1 MPADWTG
8 MVLPHPR
15 QNAVRM
21 KHVLAEKRRELRPR
35 SHLVVTHGTALG
47 EIRERHDVHHIF
59 DCLCRARRGRR
70 GLGVI
75 NAHGVEV
82 KRHDNILHLAAFTR
96 RTQRAAGGGLL
107 FRRRPVKIMRSKAL
121 DKLIGRKSAGSR
133 DSADTAG
140 ASGPPDAVVRCCEN
154 LANLNSDPVPKNELC
169 TADAP
174 EELGDVR
181 LARLRSTPAG
191 DLWRRGS
198 LGFGFPTE
206 GDVLCEVRAGRGV
219 GPPDGS
225 PSP

>member
-1 MPADWTG
+1 MTEGIAAAAGRGAVGRRVSCLLGVRPDIRPFCEPADWTG

-121 DKLIGRKSAGSR
+121 DKLI
-133 DSADTAG
+133 
-140 ASGPPDAVVRCCEN
+140 
-154 LANLNSDPVPKNELC
+154 
-169 TADAP
+169 
-174 EELGDVR
+174 
-181 LARLRSTPAG
+181 
-191 DLWRRGS
+191 W
-198 LGFGFPTE
+198 
-206 GDVLCEVRAGRGV
+206 
-219 GPPDGS
+219 
-225 PSP
+225 